1 MKAFKL
7 LNLIIKCGL
16 DNSVMTTYKH
26 ENSDSLK
33 DTFGDD
39 YVTHG
44 MSLPLGKEMLAVW
57 SEKDGSPRFLGIADF
72 TLISRNNEDDRIY
85 LYNIE

>member
-7 LNLIIKCGL
+7 LNLIIKNGL

-26 ENSDSLK
+26 ENMEGLHAM
-33 DTFGDD
+33 FGDD
-39 YVTHG
+39 YLTYG

-72 TLISRNNEDDRIY
+72 ILISRNNEDDRIY